1 MNYHSKI
8 LSLFIGIF
16 AFATILSCNDCDPKN
31 YTCTYD
37 SFKTTNL
44 KITKYSNG
52 TISSQGTFSDSLLKD
67 SFGIF
72 LSFHYKILANND
84 LKSFSFFSEA
94 KAKCAENTYNPIESI
109 SSVEIKT
116 LFDYDSL
123 HPANSDVSS
132 CFGVPEWNNLLSIPQ
147 SLIKRNA
154 NPRSN
159 YGMGDAFGII
169 PFNSPIFTGL
179 QSFQVKVK
187 LSDGRNFTSITDTIF
202 LK

>member
-37 SFKTTNL
+37 SFRTTNL

-52 TISSQGTFSDSLLKD
+52 NISSQGTFSDSLLKD

-72 LSFHYKILANND
+72 LSFHY
-84 LKSFSFFSEA
+84 
-94 KAKCAENTYNPIESI
+94 
-109 SSVEIKT
+109 
-116 LFDYDSL
+116 
-123 HPANSDVSS
+123 
-132 CFGVPEWNNLLSIPQ
+132 
-147 SLIKRNA
+147 A

-169 PFNSPIFTGL
+169 PFNSPSFTGL

-187 LSDGRNFTSITDTIF
+187 LSDGRNFTSISDTIF
-202 LK
+202 LY